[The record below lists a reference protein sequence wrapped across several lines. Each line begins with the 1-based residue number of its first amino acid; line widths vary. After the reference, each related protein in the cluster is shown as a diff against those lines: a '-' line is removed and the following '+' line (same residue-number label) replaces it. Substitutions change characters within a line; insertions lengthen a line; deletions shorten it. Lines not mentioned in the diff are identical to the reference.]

1 MLKQLKMAEESI
13 RFVTRI
19 VIIILALLTLFIVL
33 GWVAS
38 KASGASETL
47 SDLLGSIFGG

>member
-1 MLKQLKMAEESI
+1 MPEEPV
-13 RFVTRI
+13 RFVTK
-19 VIIILALLTLFIVL
+19 VIITILALLALFIVL
-33 GWVAS
+33 TWVAS